1 MHDPD
6 VPPIYL
12 EKEEGVMRRSVS
24 LVLALASVLSLSACT
39 AISYHPALSL
49 GPSPVR
55 ILMPS

>member
-1 MHDPD
+1 
-6 VPPIYL
+6 
-12 EKEEGVMRRSVS
+12 MRRSVS